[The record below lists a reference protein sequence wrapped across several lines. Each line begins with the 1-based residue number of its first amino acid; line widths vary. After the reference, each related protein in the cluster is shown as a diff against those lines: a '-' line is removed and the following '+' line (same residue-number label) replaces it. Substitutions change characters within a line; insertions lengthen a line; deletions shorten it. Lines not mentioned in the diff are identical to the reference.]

1 MAKKSFSK
9 RRRIVK
15 QKKSILPKLILGAVV
30 VGGGYLVYKNV
41 IKPMLNPADDSAG
54 TNDIDSAID
63 TTVNA
68 ANSTTANVPSTSAS
82 NQFSPMGTT
91 WENLK
96 KTIPIT
102 YGSKGQEVLTMQKL
116 INKIL
121 KNQGWTT
128 RIAEDGDFGPA
139 TWNVHKNLSFKAQDL
154 NWWWNA
160 SENGIPGVAPKGYTG
175 SASASSDGGGVS
187 GTLVGAAVGGPAGAI
202 LGSAYDLYN
211 WFTGD

>member
-1 MAKKSFSK
+1 
-9 RRRIVK
+9 
-15 QKKSILPKLILGAVV
+15 
-30 VGGGYLVYKNV
+30 VYKNV
-41 IKPMLNPADDSAG
+41 IKPMLNPPDDSAG
-54 TNDIDSAID
+54 TGGGTDAAID
-63 TTVNA
+63 YTVNA

-82 NQFSPMGTT
+82 NQFSPIGTT
-91 WENLK
+91 WANLK

-128 RIAEDGDFGPA
+128 RITEDGDFGPA

-202 LGSAYDLYN
+202 FGSAYDLYN